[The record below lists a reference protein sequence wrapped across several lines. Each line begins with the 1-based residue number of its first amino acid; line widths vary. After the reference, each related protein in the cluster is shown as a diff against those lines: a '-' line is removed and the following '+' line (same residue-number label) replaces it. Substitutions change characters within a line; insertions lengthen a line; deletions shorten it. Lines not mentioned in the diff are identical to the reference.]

1 MERQSSYLMNAL
13 RNKVLPTYLITHD
26 IGIRSGF
33 MITHYTINSL
43 A

>member
-1 MERQSSYLMNAL
+1 MNSL
-13 RNKVLPTYLITHD
+13 RNKVLPTYLITSAP
-26 IGIRSGF
+26 GLKSGF